1 VRAPLHA
8 LGGNKVAKPE
18 LVSHLKFGRLA
29 RALGSRFAAM
39 GVLELLWHHCY
50 DLASDEV
57 GTAEDIAWLVDW
69 PPIDA
74 ARLAVA
80 LVDAG
85 FLDDADGTYRVHD
98 LWAHAPQ
105 YARRRRLAKKAT
117 SVVSTTVP
125 VPSTERTAAVAA
137 LPCAQAV
144 DTVENQEPNV
154 RVLLRLCHE
163 LREQAIDSI
172 TDFKDALMTCAI
184 AHHVPFDA
192 ESIRKTLALHEFS
205 RRPVFIR
212 RVFPQCRTGG

>member
-1 VRAPLHA
+1 M
-8 LGGNKVAKPE
+8 AKPE

-50 DLASDEV
+50 DLATDEV

-69 PPIDA
+69 PEADA
-74 ARLAVA
+74 ARLTTA

-85 FLDDADGTYRVHD
+85 FIDEYADGVYRVHD
-98 LWAHAPQ
+98 LWHHAPD
-105 YARRRRLAKKAT
+105 YAKHRARRKAT
-117 SVVSTTVP
+117 WALGTTVP

-137 LPCAQAV
+137 LPCAQPVEA
-144 DTVENQEPNV
+144 VENPAPNV

-163 LREQAIDSI
+163 LRGEAIESI
-172 TDFKDALMTCAI
+172 TDFKDALMTCAS
-184 AHHVPFDA
+184 AHHVPYDA

-212 RVFPQCRTGG
+212 RAFLPPTRAESR